1 MVGVAAE
8 PGQSAYTEGRDGMS
22 RYTWALVD
30 AVGKRGHTDTVTVV
44 LDCAAS
50 AVEREFR
57 GAQRPV
63 TNNSLAAVA
72 DWAYFPGVHGMM
84 LLHDSAPGSY
94 GSPTRVVDVVT
105 KVLDEYERQVRCH
118 AWVFFG
124 PS

>member
-8 PGQSAYTEGRDGMS
+8 PGQSAFTDDRDGMS
-22 RYTWALVD
+22 WYTWALVD
-30 AVGKRGHTDTVTVV
+30 AVGKRGHTDTVTVI

-50 AVEREFR
+50 AVELEFR

-63 TNNSLAAVA
+63 TNSSLAAVA

-84 LLHDSAPGSY
+84 LLHDSAPGSH

-105 KVLDEYERQVRCH
+105 KVLDEHERQVRCH
-118 AWVFFG
+118 TCFFG
-124 PS
+124 PP